1 MNTAVDLQRTEQWHQ
16 DRSGRLTASRF
27 KDVIAWGDRDKHGK
41 RKPLAART
49 TYMRE
54 LAFERLANRSKHS
67 VSSKS
72 MAWGTEVEQSSHDFY
87 EILTGNN
94 VIKSGFVVHPK
105 YDWLR
110 LFAGRPDW

>member
-1 MNTAVDLQRTEQWHQ
+1 MSASVELQRTEQWHQ

-27 KDVIAWGDRDKHGK
+27 KDVIAWGDRDRHGK
-41 RKPLAART
+41 RPPLSART
-49 TYMRE
+49 TYMHK

-87 EILTGNN
+87 KILTGNN

-105 YDWLR
+105 AG

>member
-1 MNTAVDLQRTEQWHQ
+1 MNASVDLQRTEQWHQ

-41 RKPLAART
+41 RRPLAART

-87 EILTGNN
+87 EILTGNS
-94 VIKSGFVVHPK
+94 VIKSGFVLHPK
-105 YDWLR
+105 YDWLG
-110 LFAGRPDW
+110 LSLIHI